1 MSVLVFAEQKN
12 GGVVASALE
21 AVGEARK
28 LANQLGGQVW
38 AALLGQ
44 GVEGAASGLIAA
56 GADKVFLYDHP
67 VLENFRDDPVT
78 DLLANLIRE
87 EKPEI
92 VLFPATTVGRSL
104 APRLAAR
111 LKVGLAADCIDLN
124 LEDGKLKA
132 VRPVIGGNLLSEIVY
147 NRKPQMA
154 TLRPKAFS
162 KPEAQAVRTGEVVKK
177 EFDPAGLK
185 DRTRILDIVQEII
198 ETVKLEEADI
208 IVSGGRGLGGAEGF
222 GILRDLAKVLGAA
235 VGASRAAVDAGWMPY
250 SHQVGQTGKTV
261 TPKVYVACGIS
272 GAIQHLAGMQSA
284 NVIVAINKNPDA
296 PIFQVATYGIVG
308 DVFQVVPAL
317 TTELKRALA

>member
-12 GGVVASALE
+12 GGVVASDLE

-208 IVSGGRGLGGAEGF
+208 IVSGGRGLGGADGF